1 MPGPVLIPG
10 VDIADYY
17 DRLGPLK
24 EPLLDDRVSELMVN
38 GKDQIFVEIDGR
50 IAKTGLGFPDEESL
64 VTAIQFIAGTVGRR
78 VDDRTPLVDCRLVDG
93 SRVNAVLRPVAIDGP
108 SLTIRKFA
116 TDPYQV
122 EDLIRFG
129 TCTESGFGFLKA
141 CVHARANIIVSGG
154 TGTGKTTFL
163 NVISSFIPERERIVT
178 IEDAAELQL
187 HQEHVVRLESRP
199 RDVEGEGE
207 IPIRRLVVN
216 SLRMRPDRIVVSECR
231 AGEALDMLQAMNT
244 GHDGSMTTL
253 HANTPREALGRLE
266 TLVLMGGIELPVRA
280 IRGQIAGAV
289 DIFCQLGRLRDGS
302 RRVTS
307 ITEVDK
313 MNDDVILT
321 QEIFRFEPHGADE
334 QGRIMGDFVAT
345 GVRPLILERLIDSG
359 LPIPEELLLLFP
371 DPRGGFFSGAD
382 GRAS

>member
-1 MPGPVLIPG
+1 VVIPG

-24 EPLLDDRVSELMVN
+24 EPLLDDRVSEVMVN
-38 GKDQIFVEIDGR
+38 GKDQIFVEIEGR

-64 VTAIQFIAGTVGRR
+64 VNAIQFIAGTVGRH
-78 VDDRTPLVDCRLVDG
+78 VDERTPLVDCRLVDG

-187 HQEHVVRLESRP
+187 HQTHVVRLESRP
-199 RDVEGEGE
+199 RDIEGEGE

-216 SLRMRPDRIVVSECR
+216 SLRMRPDRIVVGECR

-321 QEIFRFEPHGADE
+321 QEVFRFEPHGVDE
-334 QGRIMGDFVAT
+334 QGRIAGDFVAT
-345 GVRPLILERLIDSG
+345 GVRPIILDRLVDSG
-359 LPIPEELLLLFP
+359 LPIPQELLLLFP
-371 DPRGGFFSGAD
+371 DPRGSFFSGAG

>member
-10 VDIADYY
+10 VDVADYY
-17 DRLGPLK
+17 EHLGPLK
-24 EPLLDDRVSELMVN
+24 EPLLDDRVSEVMVN

-50 IAKTGLGFPDEESL
+50 IVKTRLVFPDEESL
-64 VTAIQFIAGTVGRR
+64 VSAIQFIAHTVGRR

-108 SLTIRKFA
+108 SLSVRKFA
-116 TDPYQV
+116 ADPYKV

-129 TCTESGFGFLKA
+129 TCNESGFGFLKA
-141 CVHARANIIVSGG
+141 CVQARANIIVSGG
-154 TGTGKTTFL
+154 TSTGKTTFL
-163 NVISSFIPERERIVT
+163 NVISSFIPDRERIVT

-187 HQEHVVRLESRP
+187 RQEHVVRLEARP
-199 RDVEGEGE
+199 PDVEGEAA

-216 SLRMRPDRIVVSECR
+216 SLRMRPDRIVVGECR

-280 IRGQIAGAV
+280 IRGQIAGAI

-321 QEIFRFEPHGADE
+321 QEIFRFEPRAVDA
-334 QGRIMGDFVAT
+334 QGRMTGNFVPT
-345 GVRPLILERLIDSG
+345 GVRPLILDRLVDAG
-359 LPIPEELLLLFP
+359 LPIPQELLRLFP
-371 DPRGGFFSGAD
+371 DPRGAAFSAD

>member
-24 EPLLDDRVSELMVN
+24 EPLLDDRVSEVMVN

-78 VDDRTPLVDCRLVDG
+78 VDERTPLVDCRLVDG

-141 CVHARANIIVSGG
+141 CVHARANIVVSGG

-216 SLRMRPDRIVVSECR
+216 SLRMRPDRIVVGECR

-280 IRGQIAGAV
+280 IRGQIAGAI

-321 QEIFRFEPHGADE
+321 QEIFRFEPRGADE
-334 QGRIMGDFVAT
+334 QGRIAGEFVAT

-371 DPRGGFFSGAD
+371 DPRGGFFSGAG

>member
-24 EPLLDDRVSELMVN
+24 EPLLDDRVSEIMVN

-64 VTAIQFIAGTVGRR
+64 VTAIQFVASTVGRR
-78 VDDRTPLVDCRLVDG
+78 VDERTPLVDCRLVDG

-116 TDPYQV
+116 SDPYQV

-141 CVHARANIIVSGG
+141 CVHARANIVVSGG

-207 IPIRRLVVN
+207 IPIRRLVIN
-216 SLRMRPDRIVVSECR
+216 SLRMRPDRIVVGECR

-280 IRGQIAGAV
+280 IRGQIAGAI

-321 QEIFRFEPHGADE
+321 QEIFRFEPRGADE
-334 QGRIMGDFVAT
+334 QGRIVGEFVAT
-345 GVRPLILERLIDSG
+345 GVRPLILDRLIDSG
-359 LPIPEELLLLFP
+359 LPIPEELLVLFP
-371 DPRGGFFSGAD
+371 DPRGGFFTGAD
-382 GRAS
+382 GRAY

>member
-10 VDIADYY
+10 VDVADYY

-24 EPLLDDRVSELMVN
+24 EPLLDDRVSEVMVN
-38 GKDQIFVEIDGR
+38 GKDRIFVEIDGR
-50 IAKTGLGFPDEESL
+50 IVKTRLCFPDEESL

-78 VDDRTPLVDCRLVDG
+78 VDEKTPLVDCRLVDG

-116 TDPYQV
+116 ADPYQV

-141 CVHARANIIVSGG
+141 CVQARANIVVSGG
-154 TGTGKTTFL
+154 TSTGKTTFL
-163 NVISSFIPERERIVT
+163 NVISGFIPEKERIVT

-216 SLRMRPDRIVVSECR
+216 SLRMRPDRIVVGECR

-253 HANTPREALGRLE
+253 HANAPREALGRLE

-280 IRGQIAGAV
+280 IRGQIAGAI

-321 QEIFRFEPHGADE
+321 QEIFRFEPHGLDE
-334 QGRIMGDFVAT
+334 QGRIAGDFVAT
-345 GVRPLILERLIDSG
+345 GVRPLILDRLIDSG
-359 LPIPEELLLLFP
+359 LPIPPELLVLFP
-371 DPRGGFFSGAD
+371 DPRSGLYSRAD
-382 GRAS
+382 GQAS

>member
-10 VDIADYY
+10 IDVADYY
-17 DRLGPLK
+17 ERLGPLK
-24 EPLLDDRVSELMVN
+24 EPLLDDRVSEVMVN
-38 GKDQIFVEIDGR
+38 GRDQIFVEIDGR
-50 IAKTGLGFPDEESL
+50 IVKTRLSFPDEEAL
-64 VTAIQFIAGTVGRR
+64 VAAIQFIAGTVGRR
-78 VDDRTPLVDCRLVDG
+78 VDEGSPLVDCRLVDG

-108 SLTIRKFA
+108 SLSVRKFA

-141 CVHARANIIVSGG
+141 CVQARANIVVSGG
-154 TGTGKTTFL
+154 TSTGKTTFL
-163 NVISSFIPERERIVT
+163 NVISSFIPDRERIVT

-187 HQEHVVRLESRP
+187 HQEHVVRLEARP
-199 RDVEGEGE
+199 RDVGGDGE

-216 SLRMRPDRIVVSECR
+216 SLRMRPDRIVVGECR

-266 TLVLMGGIELPVRA
+266 TLVLMGGLDLPLGA
-280 IRGQIAGAV
+280 IRGQIAGAI

-313 MNDDVILT
+313 MNEEVILT
-321 QEIFRFEPHGADE
+321 QEIFRFEARGADE
-334 QGRIMGDFVAT
+334 QGRLIGDFVPT
-345 GVRPLILERLIDSG
+345 GVRPLILDRLIETG
-359 LPIPEELLLLFP
+359 LPIPHELLLLFP
-371 DPRGGFFSGAD
+371 DPRGGLFSNPD
-382 GRAS
+382 GRTA

>member
-24 EPLLDDRVSELMVN
+24 EPLLDDRVSEVMVN
-38 GKDQIFVEIDGR
+38 GKDQVFVEIDGR
-50 IAKTGLGFPDEESL
+50 IARTGLGFADEESL
-64 VTAIQFIAGTVGRR
+64 VTAIQFIAGTVGRH
-78 VDDRTPLVDCRLVDG
+78 VDERTPLVDCRLVDG

-116 TDPYQV
+116 SDPYQV

-154 TGTGKTTFL
+154 TGTGKTTLL

-199 RDVEGEGE
+199 RDIEGEGE

-216 SLRMRPDRIVVSECR
+216 SLRMRPDRIVVGECR

-321 QEIFRFEPHGADE
+321 QEIFRFEPRGADE
-334 QGRIMGDFVAT
+334 QGRMAGEFVAT
-345 GVRPLILERLIDSG
+345 GVRPLILDRLIDSG

-371 DPRGGFFSGAD
+371 DPRGNFFSGAD
-382 GRAS
+382 GRLA

>member
-10 VDIADYY
+10 VDVADYY

-24 EPLLDDRVSELMVN
+24 EPLLDDRVSEVMVN

-50 IAKTGLGFPDEESL
+50 IVKTRLSFLDEDSL

-78 VDDRTPLVDCRLVDG
+78 VDEQTPLVDCRLVDG

-116 TDPYQV
+116 ADPYQV

-129 TCTESGFGFLKA
+129 TCTASGFGFLKA
-141 CVHARANIIVSGG
+141 CVQARANIIISGG
-154 TGTGKTTFL
+154 TSTGKTTFL
-163 NVISSFIPERERIVT
+163 NVISGFIPDKERIVT

-187 HQEHVVRLESRP
+187 RQEHVVRLESRP

-216 SLRMRPDRIVVSECR
+216 SLRMRPDRIVVGECR

-253 HANTPREALGRLE
+253 HANTPRDGLHRLE
-266 TLVLMGGIELPVRA
+266 TLVMMSGIELPSKA
-280 IRGQIAGAV
+280 IRQQMASAIDVIVQI
-289 DIFCQLGRLRDGS
+289 QRLRDGS
-302 RRVTS
+302 RRITDVVEVLGMEEDTITLQGLYHWRVTG
-307 ITEVDK
+307 T
-313 MNDDVILT
+313 DDRGFILGAL
-321 QEIFRFEPHGADE
+321 EPTGLRP
-334 QGRIMGDFVAT
+334 RILDRLFDMG
-345 GVRPLILERLIDSG
+345 LQ
-359 LPIPEELLLLFP
+359 IPEEIRELFP
-371 DPRGGFFSGAD
+371 DPRSQALY
-382 GRAS
+382 R

>member
-24 EPLLDDRVSELMVN
+24 EPLLDDRVSEVMVN

-64 VTAIQFIAGTVGRR
+64 VNAIQFIAGTVGRH
-78 VDDRTPLVDCRLVDG
+78 VDERTPLVDCRLVDG

-199 RDVEGEGE
+199 RDIEGEGE

-216 SLRMRPDRIVVSECR
+216 SLRMRPDRIVVGECR

-321 QEIFRFEPHGADE
+321 QEIFRFEPRGVDE
-334 QGRIMGDFVAT
+334 QGRIAGDFVAT
-345 GVRPLILERLIDSG
+345 GVRPIILDRLVDSG
-359 LPIPEELLLLFP
+359 LPIPQELLLLFP
-371 DPRGGFFSGAD
+371 DPRGGFFSDAG

>member
-17 DRLGPLK
+17 ERLGPLK
-24 EPLLDDRVSELMVN
+24 EPLLDERVSEVMVN
-38 GKDQIFVEIDGR
+38 GKDRVFVEIDGR
-50 IAKTGLGFPDEESL
+50 IVKTRLCFPDEETL
-64 VTAIQFIAGTVGRR
+64 VTAIQFIASTVGRR
-78 VDDRTPLVDCRLVDG
+78 VDESTPLVDCRLVDG

-116 TDPYQV
+116 VDPYKV
-122 EDLIRFG
+122 EDLVRFG

-141 CVHARANIIVSGG
+141 CVQARANIVISGG
-154 TGTGKTTFL
+154 TSTGKTTFL
-163 NVISSFIPERERIVT
+163 NVISSFIPPKERIVT

-187 HQEHVVRLESRP
+187 HQEHVVRLEARP
-199 RDVEGEGE
+199 RDVDGEGE

-216 SLRMRPDRIVVSECR
+216 SLRMRPDRIVVGECR

-280 IRGQIAGAV
+280 IRGQIAGAI

-321 QEIFRFEPHGADE
+321 QEIFRFEPRGVDE
-334 QGRIMGDFVAT
+334 QGRIAGEFVAT

-359 LPIPEELLLLFP
+359 LPIPQELLLLFP
-371 DPRGGFFSGAD
+371 DPRGGFFPRAD

>member
-1 MPGPVLIPG
+1 MPGPVVIPG

-24 EPLLDDRVSELMVN
+24 EPLLDDRVSEVMVN
-38 GKDQIFVEIDGR
+38 GKDQIFVEIEGR

-64 VTAIQFIAGTVGRR
+64 VNAIQFIAGTVGRH
-78 VDDRTPLVDCRLVDG
+78 VDERTPLVDCRLVDG

-199 RDVEGEGE
+199 RDIEGEGE

-216 SLRMRPDRIVVSECR
+216 SLRMRPDRIVVGECR

-321 QEIFRFEPHGADE
+321 QEVFRFEPHGVDE
-334 QGRIMGDFVAT
+334 QGRIAGDFVAT
-345 GVRPLILERLIDSG
+345 GVRPIILDRLVDSG
-359 LPIPEELLLLFP
+359 LPIPQELLLLFP
-371 DPRGGFFSGAD
+371 DPRGSFFSGAG

>member
-1 MPGPVLIPG
+1 MAAPVLLPG
-10 VDIADYY
+10 VDPTAYY

-24 EPLLDDRVSELMVN
+24 EPLLDDRVSEVMVN
-38 GKDQIFVEIDGR
+38 GSEQVFVEIDGR
-50 IAKTGLGFPDEESL
+50 LVRTRLAFPDEDSL
-64 VTAIQFIAGTVGRR
+64 VEVIRFIAETVGRH
-78 VDDRTPLVDCRLVDG
+78 VDEKSPLVDCRLIDG
-93 SRVNAVLRPVAIDGP
+93 SRVNAVLRPVAVDGP
-108 SLTIRKFA
+108 SLTVRKFA
-116 TDPYQV
+116 SDPYKV

-129 TCTESGFGFLKA
+129 TCTETGFGFLKA
-141 CVHARANIIVSGG
+141 CVQARANIVVSGG
-154 TGTGKTTFL
+154 TSTGKTTFL
-163 NVISSFIPERERIVT
+163 NVMSSFIPERERIVT

-187 HQEHVVRLESRP
+187 RQDHVVRLEARP
-199 RDVEGEGE
+199 RDLQGDGE

-216 SLRMRPDRIVVSECR
+216 SLRMRPDRIVVGECR

-266 TLVLMGGIELPVRA
+266 TLVLMAGIELPLGA
-280 IRGQIAGAV
+280 IRRQIAGAV

-334 QGRIMGDFVAT
+334 HGRVLGEFVPT
-345 GVRPLILERLIDSG
+345 GVRPLILDRLIDTG
-359 LPIPEELLLLFP
+359 LPIPEELMLLFP
-371 DPRGGFFSGAD
+371 DRRGFFAPD
-382 GRAS
+382 GRVG

>member
-10 VDIADYY
+10 IDVADYY
-17 DRLGPLK
+17 ERLGPLK
-24 EPLLDDRVSELMVN
+24 EPLLDDRVSEVMVN
-38 GKDQIFVEIDGR
+38 GRDQIFVEIDGR
-50 IAKTGLGFPDEESL
+50 IVKTRLSFPDEEAL
-64 VTAIQFIAGTVGRR
+64 VAAIQFIAGTVGRR
-78 VDDRTPLVDCRLVDG
+78 VDESSPLVDCRLVDG

-108 SLTIRKFA
+108 SLSVRKFA

-141 CVHARANIIVSGG
+141 CVQARANIVVSGG
-154 TGTGKTTFL
+154 TSTGKTTFL
-163 NVISSFIPERERIVT
+163 NVISSFIPDRERIVT

-187 HQEHVVRLESRP
+187 HQEHVVRLEARP
-199 RDVEGEGE
+199 RDVGGDGE

-216 SLRMRPDRIVVSECR
+216 SLRMRPDRIVVGECR

-266 TLVLMGGIELPVRA
+266 TLVLMGGLDLPLGA
-280 IRGQIAGAV
+280 IRGQIAGAI

-313 MNDDVILT
+313 MNEEVILT
-321 QEIFRFEPHGADE
+321 QEIFRFEARGADE
-334 QGRIMGDFVAT
+334 QGRLIGDFVPT
-345 GVRPLILERLIDSG
+345 GVRPLILDRLIETG
-359 LPIPEELLLLFP
+359 LPIPHELLLLFP
-371 DPRGGFFSGAD
+371 DPRGGLFSNPDSRTA
-382 GRAS
+382 

>member
-1 MPGPVLIPG
+1 MPVLIPG
-10 VDIADYY
+10 IDVADYY
-17 DRLGPLK
+17 ERLGPLK
-24 EPLLDDRVSELMVN
+24 EPLLDERVSEVMVN
-38 GKDQIFVEIDGR
+38 GRDQIFVEIDGR
-50 IAKTGLGFPDEESL
+50 IVKTRLSFPDEEAL
-64 VTAIQFIAGTVGRR
+64 VAAIQFIAGTVGRR
-78 VDDRTPLVDCRLVDG
+78 VDESSPLVDCRLVDG

-108 SLTIRKFA
+108 SLTVRKFA
-116 TDPYQV
+116 SDPYQV

-141 CVHARANIIVSGG
+141 CVQARANIVVSGG
-154 TGTGKTTFL
+154 TSTGKTTFL
-163 NVISSFIPERERIVT
+163 NVISSFIPDRERIVT

-187 HQEHVVRLESRP
+187 HQEHVVRLEARP
-199 RDVEGEGE
+199 RDIGGEGE

-216 SLRMRPDRIVVSECR
+216 SLRMRPDRIVVGECR

-266 TLVLMGGIELPVRA
+266 TLVLMGGLDLPLGA
-280 IRGQIAGAV
+280 IRRQIAGAI

-313 MNDDVILT
+313 MNEDVILT
-321 QEIFRFEPHGADE
+321 QEIFRFEARGADE
-334 QGRIMGDFVAT
+334 HGRLIGDFVPT
-345 GVRPLILERLIDSG
+345 GVRPLILDRLVDTG
-359 LPIPEELLLLFP
+359 LPIPQELLLLFP
-371 DPRGGFFSGAD
+371 DPRGGLFSNPH
-382 GRAS
+382 GRTA

>member
-1 MPGPVLIPG
+1 MPGAVLIPG
-10 VDIADYY
+10 VDVAEYY
-17 DRLGPLK
+17 ERLGPLK
-24 EPLLDDRVSELMVN
+24 EPLLDERVTEVMVN
-38 GKDQIFVEIDGR
+38 GKDQVFVELEGR
-50 IAKTGLGFPDEESL
+50 LVKTRLVFPDEESL
-64 VTAIQFIAGTVGRR
+64 VEAIQFIARTVGRH
-78 VDDRTPLVDCRLVDG
+78 VDAATPLVDCRLVDG

-129 TCTESGFGFLKA
+129 TCTENGFGFLKA
-141 CVHARANIIVSGG
+141 CVQARANIVVSGG
-154 TGTGKTTFL
+154 TSTGKTTFL
-163 NVISSFIPERERIVT
+163 NVMSGFIPARERIVT

-187 HQEHVVRLESRP
+187 HQEHVVRLEARP
-199 RDVEGEGE
+199 RDVQGEGE

-216 SLRMRPDRIVVSECR
+216 SLRMRPDRIVVGECR
-231 AGEALDMLQAMNT
+231 SGEALDMLQAMNT

-280 IRGQIAGAV
+280 IRGQIAGAI

-321 QEIFRFEPHGADE
+321 QEIFRFEPRGLDE
-334 QGRIMGDFVAT
+334 HGRIAGELAAT
-345 GVRPLILERLIDSG
+345 GVRPLILDRLVDSG
-359 LPIPEELLLLFP
+359 LPIPEELRLLFP
-371 DPRGGFFSGAD
+371 DPRGSFLPRSD

>member
-10 VDIADYY
+10 VDVADYY

-24 EPLLDDRVSELMVN
+24 EPLLDDRVSEVMVN

-50 IAKTGLGFPDEESL
+50 IVKTRLAFPDEESL

-78 VDDRTPLVDCRLVDG
+78 VEESTPLVDCRLVDG

-116 TDPYQV
+116 SDPYQV

-129 TCTESGFGFLKA
+129 TCTESGFGFLEA
-141 CVHARANIIVSGG
+141 CVQARANIIVSGG
-154 TGTGKTTFL
+154 TSTGKTTFL
-163 NVISSFIPERERIVT
+163 NVISSFIPSRERIVT

-187 HQEHVVRLESRP
+187 RQDHVVRLEARP
-199 RDVEGEGE
+199 RDVDGEGE

-216 SLRMRPDRIVVSECR
+216 SLRMRPDRIVVGECR

-280 IRGQIAGAV
+280 IRGQIAGAI

-321 QEIFRFEPHGADE
+321 QEIFRFEPRGVDE
-334 QGRIMGDFVAT
+334 QGRIAGDFVAT
-345 GVRPLILERLIDSG
+345 GVRPLILDRLIDSG
-359 LPIPEELLLLFP
+359 LPIPKELLLLFP
-371 DPRGGFFSGAD
+371 DPRGSFFPGAD